1 MGMAETEAILLN
13 RFTKSGDAEA
23 FAEIIRRHA
32 GLVYGA
38 ALRVLTDVDR
48 ASDVAQE
55 TFLQLTKDAAT
66 VSGSLPG
73 WLHRVATHK
82 AIDQMRRE
90 AARRHR
96 ESRYSAEQPCET
108 SEWKEISPHVDEAL
122 NELDPELREVLIA
135 HFLYGRTTRQL
146 AELRHISQATVSRRI
161 ECGVEQLRLRLRRRG
176 LIVAVGV
183 LSALLGENA
192 VKAAPSLLLTE
203 LGKMALMGGSAA
215 LSTAGTAGTGSTL
228 QAVIGSISTAV
239 KTKAVAVAAVAVI
252 GTGSVVMY
260 REVTKP
266 SPSVTA
272 PAATE
277 SEESTS
283 RRPARRMVSSSMAP
297 ESGPAVPAAGR
308 SQAAEEW
315 EAMMN
320 AATGQ
325 GGKRGG
331 ETPVAQ
337 PSDVQPQVATT
348 VARVEDG
355 PPAGM
360 GGMMGVMGSSSESQE
375 NNPDGQS
382 PAGTPFFAMSAGDS
396 VGAPTPAPVP
406 DTNDPNDPN
415 NPNRSEQPRP

>member
-1 MGMAETEAILLN
+1 MAETEAILLN

-38 ALRVLTDVDR
+38 ALRVLADVDR

-55 TFLQLTKDAAT
+55 TFLQLTKDAGT
-66 VSGSLPG
+66 VTGSLPG

-96 ESRYSAEQPCET
+96 ESRYTAEQPCET

-122 NELDPELREVLIA
+122 NDLDPELREVLIA

-161 ECGVEQLRLRLRRRG
+161 ECGVEQLRMRLRRRG
-176 LIVAVGV
+176 IIVAVGV
-183 LSALLGENA
+183 LSTLLGENA
-192 VKAAPSLLLTE
+192 VKAAPLLLLTE
-203 LGKMALMGGSAA
+203 LGKMALVGGSAA
-215 LSTAGTAGTGSTL
+215 LSTAGTAGTTSTL
-228 QAVIGSISTAV
+228 HTLIGGISTAV

-260 REVTKP
+260 REVTKSP
-266 SPSVTA
+266 SPGTA
-272 PAATE
+272 PAATA
-277 SEESTS
+277 SEESAS
-283 RRPARRMVSSSMAP
+283 RRPPRRVVSSSMAP
-297 ESGPAVPAAGR
+297 ENGSAPVVAGR

-315 EAMMN
+315 EAMMS
-320 AATGQ
+320 AAASRA
-325 GGKRGG
+325 GKRNG

-337 PSDVQPQVATT
+337 PSDAPPQATPAVAMQ
-348 VARVEDG
+348 EDT
-355 PPAGM
+355 PPGGMAGM
-360 GGMMGVMGSSSESQE
+360 GGMMGAVGSSEPQE
-375 NNPDGQS
+375 EDPGQQP
-382 PAGTPFFAMSAGDS
+382 PAGMGFYAASSGGMGWS
-396 VGAPTPAPVP
+396 PAPVP

-415 NPNRSEQPRP
+415 NPNGSGERAP

>member
-1 MGMAETEAILLN
+1 MDMAETETILLN
-13 RFTKSGDAEA
+13 RFAKRGDAEA

-38 ALRVLTDVDR
+38 ALRVLADVDR

-55 TFLQLTKDAAT
+55 TFLQLTKDAGT

-73 WLHRVATHK
+73 WLHQVATHK

-96 ESRYSAEQPCET
+96 ESRYSAEQPRET

-135 HFLYGRTTRQL
+135 HFLYGRTTRQI
-146 AELRHISQATVSRRI
+146 ADIRHVSQATVSRRI

-176 LIVAVGV
+176 LVVAVGV

-192 VKAAPSLLLTE
+192 VKAAPPLLLTE
-203 LGKMALMGGSAA
+203 LGKMALVGGSVA
-215 LSTAGTAGTGSTL
+215 LSTGGAAGTSTL
-228 QAVIGSISTAV
+228 HSIVGGISAAV

-260 REVTKP
+260 HEVTK
-266 SPSVTA
+266 SPSAGPA

-277 SEESTS
+277 SAESVS
-283 RRPARRMVSSSMAP
+283 RRPPRRVVNSSVAP
-297 ESGPAVPAAGR
+297 ESGPVAPAAGR

-315 EAMMN
+315 DAMMR
-320 AATGQ
+320 AAASQTGRQ
-325 GGKRGG
+325 SGG
-331 ETPVAQ
+331 TPVAQ
-337 PSDVQPQVATT
+337 PSDVQPQPT
-348 VARVEDG
+348 VAVVRQEDA
-355 PPAGM
+355 PPAGFGGM
-360 GGMMGVMGSSSESQE
+360 GGMMGMAGPPQPQE
-375 NNPDGQS
+375 GDPGQQP
-382 PAGTPFFAMSAGDS
+382 PAGGVSYARAAPGGGWTP
-396 VGAPTPAPVP
+396 VPVP

-415 NPNRSEQPRP
+415 APERRP